1 MIVLDSSFLI
11 AFHNGRDVHQA
22 AAASAMESLLRGEF
36 GRHLL
41 IEYVFLEVVT
51 VVLARRGHRAALDMA
66 DILLD
71 AEELD
76 FLPCSDLF
84 PAVLREFRIRSAA
97 RLSFA
102 DAAIVAAAQRH
113 GAEFIATFDEG
124 FRGIEGITMVP
135 AGGLRSTP
143 ARR

>member
-1 MIVLDSSFLI
+1 
-11 AFHNGRDVHQA
+11 
-22 AAASAMESLLRGEF
+22 
-36 GRHLL
+36 L

-51 VVLARRGHRAALDMA
+51 VLLARRGHRAALDVA

-71 AEELD
+71 AEEVD

-84 PAVLREFRIRSAA
+84 RAALREFRTRSAA

-124 FRGIEGITMVP
+124 FRGIEGITMIP
-135 AGGLRSTP
+135 AKGSRSTP
-143 ARR
+143 TR

>member
-11 AFHNGRDVHQA
+11 AFHKGRDVHQA
-22 AAASAMESLLRGEF
+22 AAASAMESLLGGEF

-51 VVLARRGHRAALDMA
+51 VVLARCGHRAALDVA

-76 FLPCSDLF
+76 FLPCSDF
-84 PAVLREFRIRSAA
+84 FRPRCVSSVFAA
-97 RLSFA
+97 PL
-102 DAAIVAAAQRH
+102 D
-113 GAEFIATFDEG
+113 
-124 FRGIEGITMVP
+124 
-135 AGGLRSTP
+135 
-143 ARR
+143 

>member
-11 AFHNGRDVHQA
+11 AFHNRRDVHHA

-36 GRHLL
+36 GRLLL

-51 VVLARRGHRAALDMA
+51 VLLARRGHQAALDVA
-66 DILLD
+66 ENLLE
-71 AEELD
+71 AEEVE

-84 PAVLREFRIRSAA
+84 QAALREFRTRRAA

-124 FRGIEGITMVP
+124 FRGIEGITIVP
-135 AGGLRSTP
+135 A
-143 ARR
+143 

>member
-11 AFHNGRDVHQA
+11 AFHNRRDVHHA

-36 GRHLL
+36 GRLLL

-51 VVLARRGHRAALDMA
+51 VLLARRGHRAALDVA

-71 AEELD
+71 AEEVD

-84 PAVLREFRIRSAA
+84 QAALREFRTRSAA

-113 GAEFIATFDEG
+113 GAEFIATFDED
-124 FRGIEGITMVP
+124 FRGIEGITLVP
-135 AGGLRSTP
+135 GSNP
-143 ARR
+143 RRP

>member
-11 AFHNGRDVHQA
+11 AFYNRRDAHHA
-22 AAASAMESLLRGEF
+22 AAASAMDSLLRGDF
-36 GRHLL
+36 GRLVL

-51 VVLARRGHRAALDMA
+51 VLLARRGHRTALDVA

-71 AEELD
+71 AEEVD

-84 PAVLREFRIRSAA
+84 RDALREFRTRGAA

-135 AGGLRSTP
+135 AGRS
-143 ARR
+143 

>member
-1 MIVLDSSFLI
+1 MVVLDSSFLI
-11 AFHNGRDVHQA
+11 AFHNRRDAHHA
-22 AAASAMESLLRGEF
+22 AAASAMDSLLRGDF
-36 GRHLL
+36 GRLVL

-51 VVLARRGHRAALDMA
+51 VLLARRGHRAALDVA

-71 AEELD
+71 AEEVD

-84 PAVLREFRIRSAA
+84 ADALREFRIRGAA

-113 GAEFIATFDEG
+113 GAQFVASFDEG
-124 FRGIEGITMVP
+124 FRGIEGIRVIP
-135 AGGLRSTP
+135 AEG
-143 ARR
+143 A

>member
-1 MIVLDSSFLI
+1 MD
-11 AFHNGRDVHQA
+11 
-22 AAASAMESLLRGEF
+22 SLLRGDF
-36 GRHLL
+36 GRLVL

-51 VVLARRGHRAALDMA
+51 VLLARRGHRAALDVA

-71 AEELD
+71 AEEVD

-84 PAVLREFRIRSAA
+84 TDALREFRARGAA

-113 GAEFIATFDEG
+113 GAEFVASFDEG
-124 FRGIEGITMVP
+124 FRDIEGITRQLQKIS
-135 AGGLRSTP
+135 AGESVQP
-143 ARR
+143 DI

>member
-11 AFHNGRDVHQA
+11 AFHNARDVHHA
-22 AAASAMESLLRGEF
+22 AAASAMESLLRGDF
-36 GRHLL
+36 GRLLL

-51 VVLARRGHRAALDMA
+51 VLLARRGHRAALDVA

-71 AEELD
+71 AEEVD

-84 PAVLREFRIRSAA
+84 RDTLREFRTRSAT

-102 DAAIVAAAQRH
+102 DTAIVAAAQRH
-113 GAEFIATFDEG
+113 GAEYVATFDEG
-124 FRGIEGITMVP
+124 FRGIEGITMIP
-135 AGGLRSTP
+135 AGRS
-143 ARR
+143 